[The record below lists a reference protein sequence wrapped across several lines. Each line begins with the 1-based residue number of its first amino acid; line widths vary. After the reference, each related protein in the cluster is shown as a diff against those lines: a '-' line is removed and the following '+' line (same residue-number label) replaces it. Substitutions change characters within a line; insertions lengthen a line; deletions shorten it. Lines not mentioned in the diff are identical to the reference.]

1 MRHAV
6 ADLDRRVEI
15 SRAANERYLEALAVV
30 GVPSP
35 ARELLDAVSRRVIKA
50 HRPYRPLR
58 PVCRQDAAV
67 FAAVLKG
74 QFLLKGFTNRDLRE
88 QLSPSKVRDPQQQR
102 RASGR
107 TTRLL
112 RLFRAHGLIRK
123 VSGTRYYRV
132 TAKGQRIMNA
142 ALKLRDA
149 DVAKLTA

>member
-1 MRHAV
+1 M
-6 ADLDRRVEI
+6 D
-15 SRAANERYLEALAVV
+15 
-30 GVPSP
+30 VPSP

-67 FAAVLKG
+67 FEAVLKG

-112 RLFRAHGLIRK
+112 RAHALIRK
-123 VSGTRYYRV
+123 ISGTRYYRV

-149 DVAKLTA
+149 DVAKLAA